1 MSEPAE
7 GPARTGRAIR
17 RSVAL
22 RAKSTLRGA
31 MFPLIAVVVA
41 FVVSG
46 IVVLAT
52 GRNPLPVYR
61 GLWSGAGLDYL
72 YGWIPGTGVNMAF
85 AETNLI
91 ATLNATI
98 PLILAGLCVAFAFRA
113 GMFNIGGTGQ
123 FFAGMV
129 TAFWIAD
136 LGRDWNG
143 FVVIVLA
150 FVGAVVASGIYGAI
164 PGYLK
169 AYRGAHEVITT
180 IMLNWI
186 AIYIGQ
192 YLFGLSGPL
201 KGPTDNPIS
210 VDIADQ
216 TKLPV
221 IWGTIQGLHIGI
233 FLALAAAVVYSLVLR
248 RTSFGYQVRATG
260 FNPEAARAGGINVKR
275 TIVLTLAT
283 SAIFAGLAGAIEV
296 LGVRYRISTNTFP
309 IEQVG
314 FIGIAVALLG
324 RNTAVGC
331 VLAAFLFGA
340 LRSGSQQLQG
350 AFSADLAVPL
360 SDIVQGVIILMVSGD
375 LLVRWVINRRRGGG
389 EGADAAGPP
398 ATPATASGAAE

>member
-1 MSEPAE
+1 MSETAAPR
-7 GPARTGRAIR
+7 PVWR
-17 RSVAL
+17 RLLAPLSGAL
-22 RAKSTLRGA
+22 
-31 MFPLIAVVVA
+31 FPFIAVVVA
-41 FVVSG
+41 FIVSG

-52 GRNPLPVYR
+52 GNNPIPVYQQLAR
-61 GLWSGAGLDYL
+61 GAGLDYL
-72 YGWIPGTGVNMAF
+72 IGWIPGTNVNMAL

-91 ATLNATI
+91 STLVTST
-98 PLILAGLCVAFAFRA
+98 PYILAGLCVAFAFRA

-136 LGRDWNG
+136 SAKNLPGI
-143 FVVIVLA
+143 VIVLLA
-150 FVGAVVASGIYGAI
+150 LLGAVVASGIYGAI

-186 AIYIGQ
+186 AIYFGQ
-192 YLFGLSGPL
+192 YLFGLGGPL
-201 KGPTDNPIS
+201 KGPTENPIS
-210 VDIADQ
+210 VDVPDRAKFPIF
-216 TKLPV
+216 
-221 IWGTIQGLHIGI
+221 WGDVQGLHVGL
-233 FLALAAAVVYSLVLR
+233 FLALAAAVVFWLIFK

-275 TIVLTLAT
+275 TIILTLAT

-296 LGVRYRISTNTFP
+296 LGVRYRISSNTFSV
-309 IEQVG
+309 EQIG

-324 RNTAVGC
+324 RNTAIGC
-331 VLAAFLFGA
+331 VLGALLFGA

-360 SDIVQGVIILMVSGD
+360 ADIVQGVIVLLVSAD
-375 LLVRWVINRRRGGG
+375 LLIRWILTRRHATHAAPG
-389 EGADAAGPP
+389 EPPP
-398 ATPATASGAAE
+398 ALPPPTTPTVTTTP